1 MAISTPE
8 ETERAEWATM
18 TEATVL
24 LHNAGL
30 PHPRSWVERMVR
42 EGRVSRQHSGVV
54 HMFVYH
60 VPQLLEAARLDA
72 QGRDATLPN
81 DADVLYTVA
90 QVAHLAG
97 VSRPLI
103 WSLIKRGDITACNL
117 TGRHN
122 GGLRIAETEVA
133 RWLGSHGTGKA
144 FDYDKTLAVIAQDA
158 GADSETVARHL
169 DVMLASP
176 LLAPYLN
183 THTLAAMIAGRIER
197 ERHEAKQ

>member
-169 DVMLASP
+169 TVMLASP

-183 THTLAAMIAGRIER
+183 AHTLAAMIAGRIER